1 MKKLSLIL
9 LALVFLYS
17 CSSNDQANNQQNEAQ
32 HDPVEISEFEFKTI
46 GEVQE
51 NNTKIVNRIEV
62 FTKGQTAVFQALEDF
77 EAEVQANEQ
86 VSVEDLNFDGVPD
99 IRIMQFLPTDESITY
114 FYWLYD
120 KQEGKFIRNESLEKQ
135 VFSPSVDLET
145 KQLVSQW
152 RKKDGTF
159 GADFFEFPSP
169 NRISLVKQE
178 SNAPYQES
186 MYMKT
191 IKEMKDG
198 VMQVV
203 SENAYTPDMRLP
215 S

>member
-17 CSSNDQANNQQNEAQ
+17 CSDNDQVSHQQNETQ

-46 GEVQE
+46 GEVQD

-62 FTKGQTAVFQALEDF
+62 FTKGQTTVFQALEGF
-77 EAEVQANEQ
+77 KAEVQANEQ

-99 IRIMQFLPTDESITY
+99 IRIMQFAPTDASITY

-120 KQEGKFIRNESLEKQ
+120 KQQGKFIRNESLEQQ
-135 VFSPSVDLET
+135 VFSPSVDLEN
-145 KQLVSQW
+145 KQLISQW
-152 RKKDGTF
+152 RKNDGTF
-159 GADFFEFPSP
+159 GADFYEFPSP
-169 NRISLVKQE
+169 NRISLIKQE
-178 SNAPYQES
+178 SNTPYQDS

-191 IKEMKDG
+191 IKEVKDG

-203 SENAYTPDMRLP
+203 SENPYTPDMRLP

>member
-17 CSSNDQANNQQNEAQ
+17 CTNNDQANHQQNETQ

-62 FTKGQTAVFQALEDF
+62 FTKGQTAVFQALEGF
-77 EAEVQANEQ
+77 EAEVQANEE

-186 MYMKT
+186 MYIRT